1 MPSKLKA
8 VKTYLT
14 QGEYDQVVASAAQAG
29 VSVSTFIK
37 RVCLAQEELRSTA
50 DQQAVLALLRA
61 NADLGRLGG
70 LFKMALSEGTGKAE
84 ELRPILRGIEQSQKQ
99 VVRQIDKVAEKFSN
113 RNRRGGK

>member
-14 QGEYDQVVASAAQAG
+14 QGEYDQVAASAVQAG

-37 RVCLAQEELRSTA
+37 RVCTGQAIRSTV
-50 DQQAVLALLRA
+50 DQQAVLALLKA

-70 LFKMALSEGTGKAE
+70 LFKMALSDGLGNAG
-84 ELRPILRGIEQSQKQ
+84 ELRPILREIEQSQKQ
-99 VVRQIDKVAEKFSN
+99 VARQVGKVAEEFSS
-113 RNRRGGK
+113 RNRRDGE